1 MINKKDYGPLT
12 FTVDIVLLLL
22 LVGICY
28 MIVKLVF

>member
-1 MINKKDYGPLT
+1 MINKKDYSPLI
-12 FTVDIVLLLL
+12 FAVDIVLLLL